1 MTALQ
6 IREFQALEMAYLDSV
21 RDNDGG
27 KQMEMMELI
36 FFWLRKQVRAAQS
49 VVIIVTED
57 AAKPQDI
64 TEIQKQEFT
73 FLQIAMIKAV
83 GQDDRD
89 AMVQVELKMRE
100 WVDMQI
106 TAGVNRIIRPE
117 LKIIRKFES

>member
-27 KQMEMMELI
+27 KQIEMMELI

-57 AAKPQDI
+57 AAKPKDI

-83 GQDDRD
+83 GRDDRD

-106 TAGVNRIIRPE
+106 TAGVNLIIRPE
-117 LKIIRKFES
+117 LKIIRKFEN